1 MTEAFTGRVVAA
13 LIAAGVVLAAAFAL
27 LTAYAPELRG
37 GRDGGAHALSVAGTG
52 YSGIVAL
59 AQTTGTAVRTTR
71 DPDGGLGAGLLV
83 LTPGVGADP
92 EQVAELVEARVAR
105 RGAAPVLIVLPK
117 WQTTRMENR
126 PAWVQTAGLISP
138 RDASAPMARLGQ
150 PIGVQIRER
159 GEALRSKDANDDLLR
174 GADWTPVP
182 PPVAL
187 RSIDAA
193 GLQTILANGYGDVVL
208 AWLPARDL
216 YVLADPDLLA
226 NHRLRDPAV
235 ARGALELLRYLGG
248 DRPGGIVFDL
258 TLNGFAAPR
267 SLLRLAFEPPFLT
280 FTLAL
285 LAVAALAGAHA
296 AVRFGTPRPTPR
308 AIPFGKRALVE
319 NAAELIRAARREPAL
334 AVRYA
339 ALMRDAAAAETR
351 APPGLDASAVAL
363 WLDKRRD
370 GDAFATLADRAATAP
385 RRDAALAAA
394 QALYR
399 WKQEVTHDRR

>member
-1 MTEAFTGRVVAA
+1 MNEAFTGRVVAA

-59 AQTTGTAVRTTR
+59 AQATGMAARTAR

-92 EQVAELVEARVAR
+92 KQLAELVETRVAR
-105 RGAAPVLIVLPK
+105 RGAAPVLVVLPK
-117 WQTTRMENR
+117 WQTARLEQR
-126 PAWVQTAGLISP
+126 PAWVQRDGMVSP
-138 RDASAPMARLGQ
+138 SASAAPLARLLRVRVLGNDDRNPSLVIGQ
-150 PIGVQIRER
+150 VDGDQLALP
-159 GEALRSKDANDDLLR
+159 APASLRS
-174 GADWTPVP
+174 V
-182 PPVAL
+182 
-187 RSIDAA
+187 DAA
-193 GLQTILANGYGDVVL
+193 ALQTVLANRNGDTVL

-216 YVLADPDLLA
+216 YILADPDVLA

-235 ARGALELLRYLGG
+235 ARAALELLRRLGG

-296 AVRFGTPRPTPR
+296 AVRFGTPHATPR

-319 NAAELIRAARREPAL
+319 NAAELIRGARREPAL

-339 ALMRDAAAAETR
+339 TLMRDAAAAETR
-351 APPGLDASAVAL
+351 APPGLDASAVAR
-363 WLDKRRD
+363 WLDQRRD
-370 GDAFATLADRAATAP
+370 GDAFATLAERAGAAP